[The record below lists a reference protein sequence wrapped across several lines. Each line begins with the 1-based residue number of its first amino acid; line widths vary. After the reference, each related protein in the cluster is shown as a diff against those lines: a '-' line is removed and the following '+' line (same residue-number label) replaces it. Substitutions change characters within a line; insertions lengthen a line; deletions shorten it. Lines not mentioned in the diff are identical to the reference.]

1 MATSTARLHAEL
13 TAEDQM
19 SKVFKKVGDAS
30 TKLQAGFKNMQEDAG
45 QLGKEFGVIAGI
57 GVLAL
62 KKFVDEASD
71 SERVV
76 GQLNAV
82 LSSTGGIAGV
92 SAAMATNLAG
102 SLQKVTTIG
111 DEAILTGEN
120 MLLTFT
126 NIGKDVFPQT
136 TEVMLDM
143 ATAMN
148 GGLTPSAEALKAQ
161 AIQLGKALN
170 DPTEGLSALSRVG
183 VKFTAEQEKQIQTMQ
198 KHGDIMGAQK
208 LILAELSREFGGSA
222 TAAAQTFG
230 GQLEQMQNRLGEIA
244 EELGRAVIPIMQMLT
259 AKLGEL
265 VTWFENLTPQ
275 QKEFA
280 AQTVLVGTALAGAV
294 AGAGLLIAALN
305 PITLVVAAV
314 VLSFAYL
321 TAKLAENNMS
331 WEEFGVSVQVVWAQ
345 FRYNVEFNV
354 DLIIWQ
360 MRRLTLATDE
370 ELKQM
375 AADMDAHLEITNK
388 EVLAGQNRLVEIYQ
402 TKQAEQKKVLEDGIA
417 QQRDVVDMS
426 MGEMKEIARAKLEAM
441 KTDGLKQFTD
451 LKLGS
456 TAELAAMRVAE
467 EAELEQTNAMVRAK
481 FAEQVSAATTWGKD
495 LIQNLTSGILGKI
508 PVLSAAIASA
518 KAIMNQIHQSYNPEL
533 PAQLWGQHFLENFAS
548 GMKDATPKV
557 VLQTENVKTSL
568 RRPML
573 SMIGEGNANEAVV
586 PVQSNQ
592 SVPVQTGGNG
602 GGQTNVTFNFGDINI
617 AKEVDGDR
625 FIAKM
630 KDQLTREI
638 QLQQLASL

>member
-13 TAEDQM
+13 TAEDEM
-19 SKVFKKVGDAS
+19 SKVFKKVGEAS
-30 TKLQAGFKNMQEDAG
+30 KKLQDGFKSAQQDAG
-45 QLGKEFGVIAGI
+45 DFGKAFGIIAGV

-62 KKFVDEASD
+62 KKFVDEASE

-76 GQLNAV
+76 SQLNAV
-82 LSSTGGIAGV
+82 LTSTGGVAGV

-136 TEVMLDM
+136 TQVMLDM

-148 GGLTPSAEALKAQ
+148 GGVTPSAEALKSQ

-170 DPTEGLSALSRVG
+170 DPAEGLAALSRVG
-183 VKFTAEQEKQIQTMQ
+183 VKFTEDQKKQIETMQ
-198 KHGDIMGAQK
+198 KSGDLMGAQK

-230 GQLEQMQNRLGEIA
+230 GQLEQMKNRMGEIS
-244 EELGRAVIPIMQMLT
+244 EELGRAVIPILQMFT
-259 AKLGEL
+259 AKLGEM

-305 PITLVVAAV
+305 PITIAVAAV
-314 VLSFAYL
+314 VLGFAYL
-321 TAKLAENNMS
+321 SAKLAENGMT

-345 FRYNVEFNV
+345 FRYNVEYNV

-375 AADMDAHLEITNK
+375 AADMDAHLELTNQ

-402 TKQAEQKKVLEDGIA
+402 TKQLEQKQALEDGIA
-417 QQRDVVDMS
+417 AQRDVVDMS
-426 MGEMKEIARAKLEAM
+426 MGEMKEIAKAKLETM
-441 KTDGLKQFTD
+441 KEDGLKSFSD

-456 TAELAAMRVAE
+456 TAELAEMRKAE
-467 EAELEQTNAMVRAK
+467 AAELDKANEMVRAK
-481 FAEQVSAATTWGKD
+481 FAEQVQAATNWGAG
-495 LIQNLTSGILGKI
+495 LIQNLSSGILGKI
-508 PVLSAAIASA
+508 PVLSSAIASA
-518 KAIMNQIHQSYNPEL
+518 KAIMNSIHQSYNPEL
-533 PAQLWGQHFLENFAS
+533 PAKQWGQHFLENFAS
-548 GMKDATPKV
+548 GMKEATPKV
-557 VLQTENVKTSL
+557 TLETENVKTSL
-568 RRPML
+568 SRPML

-625 FIAKM
+625 FIARM
-630 KDQLTREI
+630 KEQLTREI

>member
-13 TAEDQM
+13 TAEDEM
-19 SKVFKKVGDAS
+19 SKVFKKVGEAS
-30 TKLQAGFKNMQEDAG
+30 KKLQDGFKSAQQDAG
-45 QLGKEFGVIAGI
+45 DFGKAFGIIAGV

-62 KKFVDEASD
+62 KKFVDEASE

-76 GQLNAV
+76 SQLNAV
-82 LSSTGGIAGV
+82 LTSTGGVAGV

-136 TEVMLDM
+136 TQVMLDM

-148 GGLTPSAEALKAQ
+148 GGVTPSAEALKSQ

-170 DPTEGLSALSRVG
+170 DPAEGLAALSRVG
-183 VKFTAEQEKQIQTMQ
+183 VKFTEDQKKQIETMQ
-198 KHGDIMGAQK
+198 KSGDLMGAQK

-230 GQLEQMQNRLGEIA
+230 GQLEQMKNRMGEIS
-244 EELGRAVIPIMQMLT
+244 EELGRAVIPILQMFT
-259 AKLGEL
+259 AKLGEM

-305 PITLVVAAV
+305 PITIAVAAV
-314 VLSFAYL
+314 VLGFAYL
-321 TAKLAENNMS
+321 SAKLAENGMT

-345 FRYNVEFNV
+345 FRYNVEYNV

-375 AADMDAHLEITNK
+375 AADMDAHLELTNQ

-402 TKQAEQKKVLEDGIA
+402 TKQLEQKQALEDGIA
-417 QQRDVVDMS
+417 AQRDVVDMS
-426 MGEMKEIARAKLEAM
+426 MGEMKDLAKAKLETM
-441 KTDGLKQFTD
+441 KEDGLKSFSD

-456 TAELAAMRVAE
+456 TAELAEMRKAE
-467 EAELEQTNAMVRAK
+467 AAELDKANEMVRAK
-481 FAEQVSAATTWGKD
+481 FAEQVSAATNWGAG
-495 LIQNLTSGILGKI
+495 LIQNLSSGILGKI
-508 PVLSAAIASA
+508 PVLSSAIASA
-518 KAIMNQIHQSYNPEL
+518 KTIMNSIHQSYNPEL
-533 PAQLWGQHFLENFAS
+533 PAKQWGQHFLENFAS
-548 GMKDATPKV
+548 GMKDAAPKV

-568 RRPML
+568 SRPML

-592 SVPVQTGGNG
+592 AVPVQTGGNG

-625 FIAKM
+625 FIARM
-630 KDQLTREI
+630 KEQLTREI